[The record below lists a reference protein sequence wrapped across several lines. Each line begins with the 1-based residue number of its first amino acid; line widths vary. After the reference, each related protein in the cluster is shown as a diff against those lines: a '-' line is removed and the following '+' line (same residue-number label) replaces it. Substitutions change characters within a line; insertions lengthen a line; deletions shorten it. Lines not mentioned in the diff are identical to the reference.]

1 MPKRLIK
8 NSILKYS
15 NLTLFE
21 RREKQYKYD
30 KKFKTKTPK
39 IFKVSKLY
47 HKKVENTKEN
57 TLYQFCQT
65 MSSFHSSDKKSTI
78 LPLLDYFEND
88 KKINKGKN
96 YHKLNINNKSNN
108 KYQLNKND
116 KKSKTMNNFYMTEI
130 SPTKNNI
137 NRTVNNISSLFKNK
151 KNKNKIVDLN
161 IDTLLTIQ
169 TYRTKEKNNNINNL
183 TISSYFPNKKQ
194 LNTNSFIK
202 HETSKKI
209 LGDSLEDQHVN
220 CKYHSKKNKIS
231 HSENP
236 KIKEFIKKIQE
247 FKSQNNANKIKR
259 EREIRLEEGYYN
271 QIEFYQDTMNSL
283 QSAKKL
289 LDVQF
294 SNKIAD
300 YTRFVITKREREIVT
315 SSKIMQEILNHK
327 KEIEHIKTKISKIE
341 IEKNNI
347 LKWIYFMIQMKEKLL
362 VLPSYYKMIIEKE
375 VNKRLSLKPGTRRE
389 EKNNSSRSKAKRK
402 SLRKSSYFFSEN
414 LLFNNKDN
422 KVNKENKENKEN
434 KDISEA
440 ENSKKEEYEKILK
453 YRNELIF
460 QTPEEFQD
468 RLLNFQKENLILLN
482 YNNELNC
489 QLFYL
494 KKELNE
500 VIKDKDKMELRNN
513 IIISKIKELDDIKN
527 IAEDKMRL
535 IADFKRS
542 EEILE
547 EEYKKEREKGM
558 HNKRNNDTD
567 DNINELNNNKNI
579 KENKKA
585 LLYRKINILFEECKI
600 IGCKLKFSEY
610 IFSLLNK
617 KAYTKE
623 KEMTL
628 MLEYVEQT
636 IDYLINSI
644 NYYMNQNKDAKEYI
658 KKVKFNIEKE
668 HKIDKAKIQ
677 MMLDIKKI
685 KLLKEK
691 IEKRSNKI
699 YFLQSKRLDLSQIKR
714 KKEIKIIDSNLN
726 KIPTIDDYLY
736 NENKSNGDNK

>member
-1 MPKRLIK
+1 MEFMSKRLIK

-78 LPLLDYFEND
+78 LPLLEYFEND
-88 KKINKGKN
+88 KKIKKGKN
-96 YHKLNINNKSNN
+96 YHKLNIINKSSN
-108 KYQLNKND
+108 KYQLIKNN
-116 KKSKTMNNFYMTEI
+116 KKSKTMNNFYTTEI
-130 SPTKNNI
+130 SPIKNNI

-151 KNKNKIVDLN
+151 NKKNKIADLN

-183 TISSYFPNKKQ
+183 TISGYFPNKKQ

-202 HETSKKI
+202 HETSKII
-209 LGDSLEDQHVN
+209 LGDSIEGQHAN
-220 CKYHSKKNKIS
+220 CKFQSHKNKKS
-231 HSENP
+231 HCENP

-247 FKSQNNANKIKR
+247 FKSQNNANKIKK
-259 EREIRLEEGYYN
+259 EREIRLEEGYSN

-289 LDVQF
+289 LDIQF

-300 YTRFVITKREREIVT
+300 YTRYIISKREREIVV

-327 KEIEHIKTKISKIE
+327 KEIEHIKNKISKIE

-375 VNKRLSLKPGTRRE
+375 ANKRLSLKPGARRE
-389 EKNNSSRSKAKRK
+389 EKTNSTRSKNRRK

-414 LLFNNKDN
+414 FLFNNKEKENKENKDN
-422 KVNKENKENKEN
+422 KVNKENKENK
-434 KDISEA
+434 DINEA

-453 YRNELIF
+453 YRYELIF
-460 QTPEEFQD
+460 QTPEDFQD
-468 RLLNFQKENLILLN
+468 RLLNFQKENLVLLN
-482 YNNELNC
+482 YNNELNS

-513 IIISKIKELDDIKN
+513 IIIAKTKELDDIKN

-567 DNINELNNNKNI
+567 DNINEINNNKNI

-610 IFSLLNK
+610 ILNLLNK
-617 KAYTKE
+617 KASTKE

-636 IDYLINSI
+636 IDYLITSI
-644 NYYMNQNKDAKEYI
+644 NYYVNQNKDTKEFI

-668 HKIDKAKIQ
+668 HKINKAKIQ

-691 IEKRSNKI
+691 IEKR
-699 YFLQSKRLDLSQIKR
+699 
-714 KKEIKIIDSNLN
+714 KKN
-726 KIPTIDDYLY
+726 Y
-736 NENKSNGDNK
+736 